1 MISVYVKN
9 NPDKTVVDIEDF
21 HSFSETFLQGILAVP
36 RYGLKLEKKSERY
49 CKLTPKRFRNLC
61 GFLVKILNLHNKT
74 ALSYEEIRELQDL
87 EKAVEL
93 LIGADEGVWFSAN
106 CNVLLSVKCA
116 LPDRNILISIESIRR
131 LYDDMRVYSK
141 YDLT

>member
-1 MISVYVKN
+1 MLSSYAKIKL
-9 NPDKTVVDIEDF
+9 DKTVVDIMDF
-21 HSFSETFLQGILAVP
+21 HSFSETFLQGILAIP
-36 RYGLKLEKKSERY
+36 CYGLKLEKKSERY
-49 CKLTPKRFRNLC
+49 CKLTPKRFRTLC
-61 GFLVKILNLHNKT
+61 GFLVKILDLHDNT

-93 LIGADEGVWFSAN
+93 LIGADEGEWFSAK
-106 CNVLLSVKCA
+106 CNALFFVKCA
-116 LPDRNILISIESIRR
+116 PPTRDIFISINSIRR

>member
-1 MISVYVKN
+1 MISSYAKIKL
-9 NPDKTVVDIEDF
+9 DKTVVDIMDF

-36 RYGLKLEKKSERY
+36 CYGLKLEKKPERY
-49 CKLTPKRFRNLC
+49 CKLTPKRFRTLC
-61 GFLVKILNLHNKT
+61 GFLVKIIDLHDKT
-74 ALSYEEIRELQDL
+74 SLSYEEIRELQDL

-93 LIGADEGVWFSAN
+93 LIGADEGEWFSYN
-106 CNVLLSVKCA
+106 CNALLFVKCA
-116 LPDRNILISIESIRR
+116 PPARNILIYIDSIRR

>member
-1 MISVYVKN
+1 MLSSYAKIKL
-9 NPDKTVVDIEDF
+9 DKAVVDIMDF

-36 RYGLKLEKKSERY
+36 CYGLKLEKKSERY
-49 CKLTPKRFRNLC
+49 CKLTPKRFRTLC
-61 GFLVKILNLHNKT
+61 GFLVKILDLHDNT
-74 ALSYEEIRELQDL
+74 SLSYEEIRELKDL

-93 LIGADEGVWFSAN
+93 LIGADEGEWFSAN
-106 CNVLLSVKCA
+106 CNAIFFVKCA
-116 LPDRNILISIESIRR
+116 PPARDIFISIDSIRR